1 MAWIFPPNLGQRAN
15 RWLIKLDAAGNFIS
29 GMGWNGMDKKS
40 LVLEMIESFDKQAEG
55 IYPQV
60 VVQQVADLWVAQWA
74 RIKDCRNGFYY
85 F

>member
-1 MAWIFPPNLGQRAN
+1 
-15 RWLIKLDAAGNFIS
+15 
-29 GMGWNGMDKKS
+29 MDKKS